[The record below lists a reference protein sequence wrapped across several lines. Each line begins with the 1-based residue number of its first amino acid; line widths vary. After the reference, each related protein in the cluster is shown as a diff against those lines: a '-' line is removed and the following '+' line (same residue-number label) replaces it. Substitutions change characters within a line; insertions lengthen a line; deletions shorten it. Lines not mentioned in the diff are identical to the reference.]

1 MWEIFEKIIKDKAM
15 KWIFKFIIF
24 AVAVYLAAYF
34 VPGIAVSGIKGALVT
49 SVVLGLLNTFVKPF
63 VKMLAFP
70 VNLLTLGLFTIV
82 INALMVMLCE
92 MFVPE
97 SFVVSGFVPALV
109 YGVVL
114 VVVSWILNFVFIR
127 D

>member
-1 MWEIFEKIIKDKAM
+1 MKVLIK
-15 KWIFKFIIF
+15 FLLF

-34 VPGIAVSGIKGALVT
+34 VPGIEITGIKETVVV

-63 VKMLAFP
+63 VKMLTFP
-70 VNLLTLGLFTIV
+70 VNLLTLGLFTVV
-82 INALMVMLCE
+82 INALMVLLCE
-92 MFVPE
+92 MFVPD
-97 SFVVSGFVPALV
+97 SIVVTGFMPALV

-114 VVVSWILNFVFIR
+114 VVVSWILNFIFLR

>member
-1 MWEIFEKIIKDKAM
+1 M
-15 KWIFKFIIF
+15 KWILKFILF
-24 AVAVYLAAYF
+24 AVSVYLAAYF
-34 VPGIAVSGIKGALVT
+34 VPGIAVSGIKGAIVT

-82 INALMVMLCE
+82 INALMVLLCE

-97 SFVVSGFVPALV
+97 SFVVLGFMPALV
-109 YGVVL
+109 YSVVL
-114 VVVSWILNFVFIR
+114 MIVSWLLNFVFLR

>member
-1 MWEIFEKIIKDKAM
+1 M
-15 KWIFKFIIF
+15 KWLLKFILF
-24 AVAVYLAAYF
+24 AAAVYLAAYF
-34 VPGIAVSGIKGALVT
+34 VPGMEVVGIKGAIIT

-63 VKMLAFP
+63 VKILAFP

-97 SFVVSGFVPALV
+97 SLVVTGFFPALI
-109 YGVVL
+109 YGIAL
-114 VVVSWILNFVFIR
+114 VVVSWVLNFVFLK

>member
-1 MWEIFEKIIKDKAM
+1 M

-34 VPGIAVSGIKGALVT
+34 VPGIAVSGVKGALVT

-70 VNLLTLGLFTIV
+70 VNFRPQRWRRKLMPVSTLVTK
-82 INALMVMLCE
+82 
-92 MFVPE
+92 MFWRCL
-97 SFVVSGFVPALV
+97 AA
-109 YGVVL
+109 
-114 VVVSWILNFVFIR
+114 
-127 D
+127 

>member
-1 MWEIFEKIIKDKAM
+1 M
-15 KWIFKFIIF
+15 KWIIKFILF

-34 VPGIAVSGIKGALVT
+34 VPGIAVVGIKGALIT

-63 VKMLAFP
+63 VKILTFP
-70 VNLLTLGLFTIV
+70 VNMLTLGLFTIV

-97 SFVVSGFVPALV
+97 SLVVTGFVPALIYV
-109 YGVVL
+109 VVL
-114 VVVSWILNFVFIR
+114 VVVSWVLNFVFLK

>member
-1 MWEIFEKIIKDKAM
+1 M
-15 KWIFKFIIF
+15 FKLLVKFLLF

-34 VPGIAVSGIKGALVT
+34 VPGIEVMGIKEVIWV

-63 VKMLAFP
+63 VKLLTFP
-70 VNLLTLGLFTIV
+70 INMLTLGLFTIV
-82 INALMVMLCE
+82 INAFMVLLCE
-92 MFVPE
+92 MFLPE
-97 SFVVSGFVPALV
+97 SIAVDGFIPALV

-114 VVVSWILNFVFIR
+114 VVVSWLLNFIFLR

>member
-1 MWEIFEKIIKDKAM
+1 MLIK
-15 KWIFKFIIF
+15 FLLF

-34 VPGIAVSGIKGALVT
+34 VPGIEITGIKETVVV

-63 VKMLAFP
+63 VKMLTFP
-70 VNLLTLGLFTIV
+70 VNLLTLGLFTVV
-82 INALMVMLCE
+82 INALMVLLCE
-92 MFVPE
+92 MFVPD
-97 SFVVSGFVPALV
+97 SIVVTGFMPALV

-114 VVVSWILNFVFIR
+114 VVVSWILNFIFLR

>member
-1 MWEIFEKIIKDKAM
+1 M
-15 KWIFKFIIF
+15 KWIFRFILF
-24 AVAVYLAAYF
+24 VVAVYAAAYF
-34 VPGIAVSGIKGALVT
+34 VPGIAVVGLRGALIT

-63 VKMLAFP
+63 VKILTFP
-70 VNLLTLGLFTIV
+70 VNMLTLGLFTIV
-82 INALMVMLCE
+82 INALMVILCE
-92 MFVPE
+92 MFVPD
-97 SFVVSGFVPALV
+97 SIVVMGFMPALI

>member
-1 MWEIFEKIIKDKAM
+1 M
-15 KWIFKFIIF
+15 KWIFRFILFVI
-24 AVAVYLAAYF
+24 AVYTAAYF
-34 VPGIAVSGIKGALVT
+34 VPGIAVVGIKGALIT

-63 VKMLAFP
+63 VKILTFP
-70 VNLLTLGLFTIV
+70 VNMLTLGLFTIV

-92 MFVPE
+92 MFVPD
-97 SFVVSGFVPALV
+97 SIVVTGFVPALI

-114 VVVSWILNFVFIR
+114 VVVSWVLNFVFIR

>member
-1 MWEIFEKIIKDKAM
+1 M
-15 KWIFKFIIF
+15 KLILKFILF
-24 AVAVYLAAYF
+24 AASVYLAAYF
-34 VPGIAVSGIKGALVT
+34 VPGIDIVGLKGALIV

-63 VKMLAFP
+63 VKLLTFP

-82 INALMVMLCE
+82 INALMVLLCE

-97 SFVVSGFVPALV
+97 SMTVDGFVPALI
-109 YGVVL
+109 YGVAL
-114 VVVSWILNFVFIR
+114 VVVSWVLNFIFLK